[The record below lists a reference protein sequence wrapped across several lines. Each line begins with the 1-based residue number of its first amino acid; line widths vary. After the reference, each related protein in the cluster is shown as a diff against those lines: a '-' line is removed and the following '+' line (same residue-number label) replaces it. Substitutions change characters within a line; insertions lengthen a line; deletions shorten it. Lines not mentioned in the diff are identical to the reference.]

1 MRISPAT
8 PAPFQ
13 RDLCNAQFVTKN
25 LKNSWRGALVRTD
38 EASRDPAENK
48 RIVRNGTITIG
59 RIVLFAA
66 RSKLQR
72 HEDAIRIVHV
82 IAERFAIAEAAD
94 GVELA
99 SRLEGSH

>member
-1 MRISPAT
+1 MHLLGGNSAVPKRPVQCAVRYKK
-8 PAPFQ
+8 FE
-13 RDLCNAQFVTKN
+13 
-25 LKNSWRGALVRTD
+25 NSWRGALVRTD

-82 IAERFAIAEAAD
+82 IAERFAIAEATD